1 MPYLYGIIPLY
12 KGGDFLENKKRLDYI
27 NDYNKK
33 NYKQIKL
40 VVRQDDIEIL
50 TKLKSVP
57 SIRAYLLGLIRQDIK
72 TNK

>member
-1 MPYLYGIIPLY
+1 MVLYPYVKAVI
-12 KGGDFLENKKRLDYI
+12 FLKNKKRLDYI

-50 TKLKSVP
+50 DKLKSVP
-57 SIRAYLLGLIRQDIK
+57 SIRAYLLELIRQDIEASK
-72 TNK
+72 